1 MFHFFEHATQHW
13 GTSHFWQLSALVWLL
28 ILLALTF
35 DFLNGMHDAANSIAT
50 VVSTRVLSPQWAVV
64 WAAFFNFVAFLIFPL
79 NVSATIQRDV
89 VSQTLVNDPVLSKYL
104 IAGTLIASC
113 LWNLFTWYLGLPTS
127 SSHALI
133 GGLIGAAVALTGG
146 FAGLHWDGISWICLF
161 IVLAPLIGL
170 VLGGAIAIAVMW
182 TFRYFSPLR
191 VDRIFRRGQLL
202 SAALFSLGHG
212 GNDAQKTMGII
223 LVLLVGASAGGSNF
237 PTPPTVP
244 TEVVLAC
251 HVAMGLGTLMGGWR
265 IVKTMGQRISR
276 LRPVDGFCA
285 ETGAAAVLG
294 LTTFF
299 KGIPVST
306 THTITGAIVG
316 VSSLKRLSSV
326 RWAVAGQVVWAWLLT
341 IPGSALMAAV
351 SVWVLRLLFDR

>member
-13 GTSHFWQLSALVWLL
+13 LTSHFWQLSALVWLL
-28 ILLALTF
+28 VLLALTF
-35 DFLNGMHDAANSIAT
+35 DFLNGMHDSANSIAT
-50 VVSTRVLSPQWAVV
+50 VVSTRVLSPRWAVA
-64 WAAFFNFVAFLIFPL
+64 WAAFFNFAAFLIFPL
-79 NVSATIQRDV
+79 NVSARIQRDIV
-89 VSQTLVNDPVLSKYL
+89 DQSLVTDPVLSNYL

-113 LWNLFTWYLGLPTS
+113 LWNVLTWYLGLPTS

-133 GGLIGAAVALTGG
+133 GGLIGAALALTGSIT
-146 FAGLHWDGISWICLF
+146 GLLWGGVAWICLF
-161 IVLAPLIGL
+161 IVLAPLIGMI
-170 VLGGAIAIAVMW
+170 LGGAIAIAVMW
-182 TFRYFSPLR
+182 IFRRTGPLR
-191 VDRIFRRGQLL
+191 MDQIFRRGQLV

-237 PTPPTVP
+237 PTPTTVP

-251 HVAMGLGTLMGGWR
+251 HLAMGLGTLMGGWR

-285 ETGAAAVLG
+285 ETGAATVLG
-294 LTTFF
+294 LTTCIG
-299 KGIPVST
+299 GIPVST

-326 RWAVAGQVVWAWLLT
+326 RWAIAGQVVWAWVLT
-341 IPGSALMAAV
+341 IPGSAILAAL
-351 SVWVLRLLFDR
+351 SVRVLRMIF